1 MQALSLLA
9 AIAFVDRKVDPRYL
23 FSAYLGMAVLVC
35 VAVFSGLFPVCYVE
49 GVGLSGFKI
58 TAEYVV
64 CAVFLVAM
72 GLLIRRRRRFDQAV
86 LWLLAA
92 SIAVTIVSELT
103 FTAYQRFDDPVNVVG
118 HFLKIVAFFL
128 VYKAFVEVGLTKPYS
143 LLFRELKANEEELKK
158 AKEQAEAGNRAKGA
172 FLANM
177 SHEIRTPLNA
187 ILGMTELLLTTEL
200 ASQQRQL
207 LLSVQDSG
215 QALMSLISDLL
226 DLSKVEAG
234 KLVLEAGRLRSL
246 GEPWRYDEVL
256 RRTRPYGG
264 PGTGILHS
272 GRRATRCSGRL
283 QSPAAGHRQPGRQC
297 PKVHRARRGGAR
309 SRACRPAPN
318 DVELQFTVTD
328 TGIGVAR
335 QDQQIIFE
343 MFEQGNS
350 RARRTAAP
358 AWA

>member
-1 MQALSLLA
+1 M
-9 AIAFVDRKVDPRYL
+9 
-23 FSAYLGMAVLVC
+23 
-35 VAVFSGLFPVCYVE
+35 
-49 GVGLSGFKI
+49 
-58 TAEYVV
+58 
-64 CAVFLVAM
+64 
-72 GLLIRRRRRFDQAV
+72 
-86 LWLLAA
+86 
-92 SIAVTIVSELT
+92 
-103 FTAYQRFDDPVNVVG
+103 NVVG

-234 KLVLEAGRLRSL
+234 KLVLEQEDFDLWESL
-246 GEPWRYDEVL
+246 GDTMRSFAV
-256 RRTRPYGG
+256 RA
-264 PGTGILHS
+264 I
-272 GRRATRCSGRL
+272 RRAWNWHTPFRPTCHALFGATTIACGR
-283 QSPAAGHRQPGRQC
+283 SSSTWSAMP
-297 PKVHRARRGGAR
+297 
-309 SRACRPAPN
+309 
-318 DVELQFTVTD
+318 
-328 TGIGVAR
+328 
-335 QDQQIIFE
+335 
-343 MFEQGNS
+343 
-350 RARRTAAP
+350 
-358 AWA
+358 